1 MRPLSAAK
9 LLDVWERGAGSSPA
23 TLALLLLAAASDDA
37 PPDQL
42 VSLPVGQR
50 DARLLELREQTF
62 GREMSCLATCPA
74 CHENLECNLSVSD
87 LLVAEQDAALN
98 AVLPLPRGGG
108 EGRGEGAA
116 PSFSLQTADYCTT
129 FRLPTSE
136 DLISLPPQASL
147 SESRHRLFQ
156 ACLLSASRRGE
167 EIAAN
172 ELPSE
177 VMTAVVGRMAE
188 LDPEADLQLRLDC
201 PECGHR
207 WNTSFDIISFLWT
220 EIHAAATRLLREV
233 HEIASAYH
241 WPEADILALTPQRRQ
256 AYLELIRG

>member
-23 TLALLLLAAASDDA
+23 TQALLLLAAVSDA

-42 VSLPVGQR
+42 ASLPVGQR
-50 DARLLELREQTF
+50 DARLLELRERTF
-62 GREMSCLATCPA
+62 GPQLSCLATCPA
-74 CHENLECNLSVSD
+74 CRENLECDLNVSD
-87 LLVAEQDAALN
+87 LLVADQATASN
-98 AVLPLPRGGG
+98 VVLPLPRGEG
-108 EGRGEGAA
+108 EGWSEG
-116 PSFSLQTADYCTT
+116 PISSFSFQSADYSAT

-136 DLISLPPQASL
+136 DLASL
-147 SESRHRLFQ
+147 SPEADVLENRNHLFLS
-156 ACLLSASRRGE
+156 CLLSASHSGE
-167 EIAAN
+167 AIAAN

-177 VMTAVVGRMAE
+177 VATAVVERMAE
-188 LDPEADLQLRLDC
+188 LDPQADLQLRLDC

-207 WNTSFDIISFLWT
+207 WETSFDIVSFLRT

-241 WPEADILALTPQRRQ
+241 WPEADILAMTPVRRQ
-256 AYLELIRG
+256 VYLELIRG